1 MVFFRT
7 FLSQWLVLTLFALAS
22 ACQQNERTCHSES
35 AKLFGQPSENTGLSE
50 AQCAPRC
57 NHCGDAEF
65 APPEYSIGFVDW
77 LLGRTHQNPPERLGT
92 DPYSIAYEPEVSGSG
107 LLCIAIFEADGVQY
121 RLETQPEDSWASTES
136 QFVTHRNGCGQCS
149 SLQDLA
155 VYIGNPDLTGPVRAC
170 GAQGFTDGEEAQRQC
185 LLDIGF
191 SEPCADIWLYNI
203 LNTRRECLASCLEY
217 FDLPHHL
224 ADGSLNPCIQ
234 CDEDESGPIFKLVSG
249 RTRRNSGLASG
260 LCRPC
265 ETVFPLTHSYGF
277 DSSSSGSGR

>member
-1 MVFFRT
+1 MVVFRRL
-7 FLSQWLVLTLFALAS
+7 LSQWMVLTLFAMAS
-22 ACQQNERTCHSES
+22 ACQQSERTCHSES

-50 AQCAPRC
+50 AQCSPRC
-57 NHCGDAEF
+57 DHCGDAEF
-65 APPEYSIGFVDW
+65 APPEYPVGFVDW

-92 DPYSIAYEPEVSGSG
+92 DPYSSAYEPEVSGSG
-107 LLCIAIFEADGVQY
+107 LLCIAIFETDGVQY
-121 RLETQPEDSWASTES
+121 RLETQPEDSWVPAES
-136 QFVTHRNGCGQCS
+136 QFVTHRNRCGQCS

-265 ETVFPLTHSYGF
+265 ETVFALTHSYGF
-277 DSSSSGSGR
+277 DSSSSGIGR

>member
-1 MVFFRT
+1 MALRT
-7 FLSQWLVLTLFALAS
+7 LLSPWLVLTLFAVVS
-22 ACQQNERTCHSES
+22 SCQQNEPTCQSES

-50 AQCAPRC
+50 AQCSPRC
-57 NHCGDAEF
+57 DHCGGAEF
-65 APPEYSIGFVDW
+65 VPPDYSAGFVDW
-77 LLGRTHQNPPERLGT
+77 LLARQHQNPPQRLGT
-92 DPYSIAYEPEVSGSG
+92 DPYSSASEPEVSSAEQ
-107 LLCIAIFEADGVQY
+107 LCIAVFEADGTQY
-121 RLETQPEDSWASTES
+121 RLETHAEDSWVPTES
-136 QFVTHRNGCGQCS
+136 QFITHRDGCGQCS

-155 VYIGNPDLTGPVRAC
+155 VYMGHPDLTGPVRAC

-203 LNTRRECLASCLEY
+203 LNTRRSCLASCLEY

-277 DSSSSGSGR
+277 DSVTSGSGK